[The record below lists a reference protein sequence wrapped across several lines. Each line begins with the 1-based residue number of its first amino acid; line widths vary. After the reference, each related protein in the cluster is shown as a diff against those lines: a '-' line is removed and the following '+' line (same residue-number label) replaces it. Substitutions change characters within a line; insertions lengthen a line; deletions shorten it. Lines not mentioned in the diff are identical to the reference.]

1 MSILDKLNKI
11 SGKNADNIEDAIDN
25 IEAGGG
31 SGSGGGGDSFK
42 IIDLEYYWDTTLNA
56 IAYKINTPIT
66 EVRMAYDNG
75 IPIFVKLTNGTLP
88 SDMVE
93 HVKYIYPAWFQL
105 ENNNIFVVFQSI
117 NLAGNADD
125 YHVGMS
131 EVSINIET
139 FEYTKKVAY

>member
-42 IIDLEYYWDTTLNA
+42 IIDLEYYWDTTLSA

-75 IPIFVKLTNGTLP
+75 IPIFVKLTNRTLP
-88 SDMVE
+88 PDMDE

-105 ENNNIFVVFQSI
+105 ENSNIFIVYQSI
-117 NLAGNADD
+117 NLAGNADN